1 MTLLLEGVSLVVAN
15 KVLEAQ
21 FPGGL
26 RGFRA
31 TLDNGSFCTDG
42 TVSRL
47 SFFEPDDALC
57 TLMAMPDYG
66 LELSPNFA
74 ADVAVFLYGGI
85 SWPPCLWLESS
96 FETGEM
102 PVCWHVDEEK
112 SDRIAVPG
120 YFRRGATLAR
130 YGHLE
135 EDAIMAKV
143 TRAGEKN
150 GVSLFRDAMS
160 KQTFAGPGR
169 LRRH

>member
-1 MTLLLEGVSLVVAN
+1 
-15 KVLEAQ
+15 
-21 FPGGL
+21 
-26 RGFRA
+26 
-31 TLDNGSFCTDG
+31 
-42 TVSRL
+42 
-47 SFFEPDDALC
+47 
-57 TLMAMPDYG
+57 
-66 LELSPNFA
+66 
-74 ADVAVFLYGGI
+74 
-85 SWPPCLWLESS
+85 
-96 FETGEM
+96 M

-143 TRAGEKN
+143 TRVGEKN